1 MWSYAKPHSD
11 HRVSGYTML
20 LHSGEDDHLM
30 TTNGQDGGL
39 TSTDRGG
46 CGRVFIVDDHPIV
59 RHGLRQM
66 LSQEDGLLVC
76 GEASNSAEALETFP
90 ECKPDLIMV
99 DISLETSNGI
109 ELTKTIRQT
118 DNDVAILMLS
128 MHDESL
134 YAERALR
141 AGANGYV
148 MKQEAAETVIK
159 AVRTV
164 LRGDL
169 YVSETI
175 ASRMLRDYLDG
186 GKSRAIL
193 GDYGVSQLSNREL
206 EVFELIGRGRTA
218 AEIAV
223 LLKLS
228 VKTVETHRGHI
239 KRKLQLRNA
248 AELMQHAVNWVQ
260 NGMQM

>member
-1 MWSYAKPHSD
+1 
-11 HRVSGYTML
+11 
-20 LHSGEDDHLM
+20 M
-30 TTNGQDGGL
+30 TTAKQVNGVAPVSAGESK
-39 TSTDRGG
+39 T
-46 CGRVFIVDDHPIV
+46 GRVFIVDDHPIV

-66 LSQEDGLLVC
+66 LNQEDGLLVC
-76 GEASNSAEALETFP
+76 GEASNAAEAIARISET
-90 ECKPDLIMV
+90 KPDVIMV

-109 ELTKTIRQT
+109 ELTKTIRQS
-118 DNDVAILMLS
+118 DGDVGILVLS
-128 MHDESL
+128 MHDECL

-148 MKQEAAETVIK
+148 MKQEAASTVVR

-164 LRGDL
+164 LNGDL
-169 YVSETI
+169 YVSEMV
-175 ASRMLRDYLDG
+175 ASRMLRDFLEG
-186 GKSRAIL
+186 GKSGAKNP
-193 GDYGVSQLSNREL
+193 GGVYHLSDREL

-218 AEIAV
+218 AEIAK

-239 KRKLQLRNA
+239 KQKLKLRNA

-260 NGMQM
+260 SGM

>member
-1 MWSYAKPHSD
+1 MTAMD
-11 HRVSGYTML
+11 QDNVS
-20 LHSGEDDHLM
+20 
-30 TTNGQDGGL
+30 
-39 TSTDRGG
+39 TSTQNSEG

-66 LSQEDGLLVC
+66 LNQEEGLFVC
-76 GEASNSAEALETFP
+76 GEASNTAEALERLP
-90 ECKPDLIMV
+90 ESAPDVIMV

-109 ELTKTIRQT
+109 ELTKMIRQS
-118 DNDVAILMLS
+118 DSQVGILVLS

-148 MKQEAAETVIK
+148 MKQEAASTVVK

-164 LRGDL
+164 LKGEL
-169 YVSETI
+169 YVSEMI
-175 ASRMLRDYLDG
+175 ASRMLRDFLDNKG
-186 GKSRAIL
+186 SAKAR
-193 GDYGVSQLSNREL
+193 YGVDQLSDREL
-206 EVFELIGRGRTA
+206 EVFELMGRGKTA
-218 AEIAV
+218 AEIAE

-239 KRKLQLRNA
+239 KQKLKLRNA

-260 NGMQM
+260 SGTQQG